1 MCFLVPTHM
10 TRISDCSTTTS
21 SKLYLSELEHLLS
34 LNHYQNLKNF
44 RLHSNLSKKK
54 FFAFFPAEFF
64 LESLNETP
72 TRVLC
77 HLRPF
82 AGLFHYTAYIGQVRH
97 TWEQRFPQAWV
108 PVPKSG
114 CSSIKLV
121 VQASI

>member
-10 TRISDCSTTTS
+10 TNISDCSNTTS
-21 SKLYLSELEHLLS
+21 SKLYILEHLLS
-34 LNHYQNLKNF
+34 LNHYQNFKNF
-44 RLHSNLSKKK
+44 RWHSNLSKKN
-54 FFAFFPAEFF
+54 FLLPSQLNFF

-72 TRVLC
+72 TRDLC

-114 CSSIKLV
+114 CSSIGLV
-121 VQASI
+121 VQASL